1 MKNGVWTGLCAT
13 VLGFLLMVPLARLF
27 DAMNW
32 AVFDTW
38 GLAHGSFVFA
48 WPMLAYISF
57 YLLRIL
63 IPTLRGGGQGH

>member
-1 MKNGVWTGLCAT
+1 MKSLVVTILAAI

-32 AVFDTW
+32 ALFNTW
-38 GLAHGSFVFA
+38 GLANGSFVLA
-48 WPMLAYISF
+48 WPMLAYASF

-63 IPTLRGGGQGH
+63 IPSLRGQSH